1 MFYVREHDTSNWY
14 VLLKAPPRGFHD
26 IEMYDENYVD
36 TVVSNEQFPSAIED
50 VEENDELTYARQ
62 DCEGV
67 FI

>member
-1 MFYVREHDTSNWY
+1 MFYIREHDTSNWY
-14 VLLKAPPRGFHD
+14 VLLKAPPNGFHD
-26 IEMYDENYVD
+26 TEMYGENYVD

-50 VEENDELTYARQ
+50 VEENDELTYAKQ